1 MSVSTPDAPARFLDD
16 MKYNTESFFHAN
28 MRWKDIEHIVLS
40 VLVDI
45 WNEPEF
51 YKGMRVC
58 KGWNAQLKNVLA
70 DKKKKVESIVDLF
83 NRLTRELNA
92 VYAGFDVSGML
103 IIRRFHC
110 SDVDADY
117 CCNFYFPESIEYPGN
132 GVVIRT
138 SAFRTLQVYYDNSTH
153 LVVRVR
159 NEIVPHQHQITDDVL
174 NLNIEGEIT
183 YYSWRVIPGVNE
195 LAPRLV
201 ISESSQNFQDV
212 TIQRFTDLWDLITSL
227 RIITL

>member
-16 MKYNTESFFHAN
+16 MKYNMESFFHAN

-83 NRLTRELNA
+83 NRLTRVLNA
-92 VYAGFDVSGML
+92 VYTGFNNVNGMRISSGFRRTDVN
-103 IIRRFHC
+103 
-110 SDVDADY
+110 ADY
-117 CCNFYFPESIEYPGN
+117 CCHFYFPYSENDLEITTVALRS
-132 GVVIRT
+132 
-138 SAFRTLQVYYDNSTH
+138 LQVYYDNSTH
-153 LVVRVR
+153 LVVRAKH
-159 NEIVPHQHQITDDVL
+159 EITLIQPQITNDVS
-174 NLNIEGEIT
+174 NPEYEHT
-183 YYSWRVIPGVNE
+183 RVDYSWRVIPGVNE

-201 ISESSQNFQDV
+201 ISESSKNFQGV